1 MAGSF
6 FARRKMVVIP
16 TFGRD
21 KQASRLPIDAHHF
34 VFSAGIPHHRIALTG
49 DDDDL
54 STRPVPGPVWVWW
67 PLIGRRGKKP
77 PRLPLQC
84 NRILAFI
91 GPELR
96 RAAARKNQDLFFIH
110 MTNRLETL
118 ACWNLPNHHADE
130 ALGTFEM
137 TIS

>member
-1 MAGSF
+1 MADLAQPPAQRQMAGSF

-54 STRPVPGPVWVWW
+54 STRPVPVSFLVGARFDGHDVTDHR
-67 PLIGRRGKKP
+67 ITGKMDTQP
-77 PRLPLQC
+77 AEADATLRV
-84 NRILAFI
+84 RI
-91 GPELR
+91 EC
-96 RAAARKNQDLFFIH
+96 D
-110 MTNRLETL
+110 
-118 ACWNLPNHHADE
+118 CV
-130 ALGTFEM
+130 
-137 TIS
+137 